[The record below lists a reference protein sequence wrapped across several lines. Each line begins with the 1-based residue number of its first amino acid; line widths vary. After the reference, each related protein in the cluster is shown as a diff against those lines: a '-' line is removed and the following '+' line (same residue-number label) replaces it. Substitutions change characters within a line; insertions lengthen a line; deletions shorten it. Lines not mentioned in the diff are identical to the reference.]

1 MRTRSLT
8 LAVTLLC
15 WIFASP
21 SSKAEENPSSASASK
36 PAPAPYDAKFM
47 KRAIAIAQTAN
58 TVPGTDPF
66 GAVVVK
72 DGVIIGEGL
81 SAMRANSDATAHG
94 EVLAIRAANKKLGT
108 PDLSG
113 CVLYTSCEP
122 CPLCVAAIAI
132 ARLDKVFY
140 AATLKES
147 AEAFSALPPGGRFGV
162 DVPKIIAEEHAT
174 IDTRQLPAQQEM
186 AAEAVEVMKKWAIQR
201 RDALLK

>member
-1 MRTRSLT
+1 LLDLRVAIIQGRRKSQFRQRIEAGARSLRREIHEARHRHRT
-8 LAVTLLC
+8 DGEYL
-15 WIFASP
+15 
-21 SSKAEENPSSASASK
+21 
-36 PAPAPYDAKFM
+36 
-47 KRAIAIAQTAN
+47 
-58 TVPGTDPF
+58 PGTDPF

-72 DGVIIGEGL
+72 DGVIIGEGP

-94 EVLAIRAANKKLGT
+94 EILAIRAANKKLST

-113 CVLYTSCEP
+113 CVFYTSCEP

-147 AEAFSALPPGGRFGV
+147 AAAFSVLPPGGRFGV

-186 AAEAVEVMKKWAIQR
+186 AAEAVEVMKRWAIQR